1 MTFTR
6 YTYLALLLLFIAP
19 SILHSQG
26 TGGGGDAVLG
36 LPVIECRLETNVDSL
51 FFVDNDYSPNT
62 IRATVYV
69 KNISPDTAIARVLTA
84 FLVADTRFNIIG
96 LVEKPVA
103 DSLMP
108 GEEASVSFDL
118 EVAEPRALDGLDE
131 LRSLITSLNA
141 NSISCTHSVWVE
153 HEYQPNLDPICPG
166 RIDLM
171 FDDGINDYVPN
182 PFEVIIN
189 LGNLFTG
196 QQGEGDG
203 DAKTTTVQFIGTRG
217 VTLYDQDVSIKDLGT
232 LAPNER
238 KEARFQ
244 LVPVRRTNDT
254 TITVCFYAR
263 TVGGYKDKKYVD
275 SCCVEVFIP
284 AAKEAAYDIQCNIV
298 PDRIIFQDHKYV
310 PDPFTYEATVTNI
323 GNAIGKNVSAYL
335 QPPKGISLA
344 SGEVVEKSLGDI
356 PVGESRN
363 VTWLL
368 TPLKP
373 RFVIDTAKICMSV
386 DDEFGNTATCCDS
399 VIIDSMRQAC
409 FDVSCV
415 SPDSLIADSEQGV
428 YTPNPFTVSFT
439 VCNVCSDYADSLRAR
454 IIIQDPDVTLIT
466 GERTEKT
473 KLELSGTDS
482 LGVDSCFTFEWTL
495 FAKNR
500 AQDRAVPIKFEA
512 IAPNAKTASSLCSVF
527 VPKIDAPSLFVRCEV
542 NADTLHFDP
551 ATGGYFPPRII
562 LTVYATNEGGG
573 VAENVTGE
581 LAPPPRVLL
590 DTGEDWVKTFT
601 PADIRPNET
610 SVAQWTLVPIKR
622 YDFGALIDLLTTV
635 KADNIIETY
644 TAPCEVFIPALP
656 RTAAMTIPRNL
667 LGYTD
672 QTVMVPI
679 FIDDPS
685 GKDIKSIE
693 AELAYNVRADGT
705 RTADDIL
712 EFQEVIT
719 LKSLAQD
726 WNVVS
731 QGRNPTND
739 ALNFHIV
746 TGDDTPLAYPPEG
759 QVVLPLIWLKFR
771 AVYGNRPND
780 LNIEQTEVQWPGF
793 DEVQDKVVINNG
805 SIFPRVADGLVTIS
819 GDCLR
824 PLTASGDYVI
834 NQNRPNPFNPTTTI
848 EFEIPVDDNVRISV
862 FDALG
867 REVAVLL
874 DQEMTAG
881 AHAVIFNADNLPSG
895 IYFYRMETPHF
906 TQMRKMVVAK

>member
-1 MTFTR
+1 MIFTR
-6 YTYLALLLLFIAP
+6 YTLLAFFLALIVPAMLR
-19 SILHSQG
+19 SQDA
-26 TGGGGDAVLG
+26 GGGGNTVLG
-36 LPVIECRLETNVDSL
+36 LPIIETRLETDATEL
-51 FFVDNDYSPNT
+51 YFVNNDYVPNT
-62 IRATVYV
+62 IRATVFV
-69 KNISPDTAIARVLTA
+69 RNISPDTAVARILTA
-84 FLVADTRFNIIG
+84 YMVADARFIVPDGI
-96 LVEKPVA
+96 VIKPVA
-103 DSLMP
+103 DSLLP
-108 GEEASVSFDL
+108 GEEASVTFDL
-118 EVAEPRALDGLDE
+118 EIAAPRDVDGYEE
-131 LRSLITSLNA
+131 LRAVITSQNA
-141 NSISCTHSVWVE
+141 NSVSDTHRVWVE
-153 HEYQPNLDPICPG
+153 HEYEPNLDPICPG
-166 RIDLM
+166 RINIT

-182 PFEVIIN
+182 PFEVVIN

-203 DAKTTTVQFIGTRG
+203 DAKNTTVQFIGNRG
-217 VTLYDQDVSIKDLGT
+217 VVLYDQDISIKDLGT
-232 LAPNER
+232 LGPNER
-238 KEARFQ
+238 KEARFL

-254 TITVCFYAR
+254 LISICFYAR
-263 TVGGYKDKKYVD
+263 TEGGYKDKKYVD

-298 PDRIIFQDHKYV
+298 PDRIIFQDHQYT
-310 PDPFTYEATVTNI
+310 PDPFLYEATVTNI
-323 GNAIGKNVSAYL
+323 GNAIGKTVTAFL
-335 QPPKGISLA
+335 QPPKGVSLA
-344 SGEVVEKSLGDI
+344 AGEVADKNLGDI
-356 PVGESRN
+356 PIGESRN

-386 DDEFGNTATCCDS
+386 EDEFGNSAVCCDS

-409 FDVSCV
+409 FDVSCDG
-415 SPDSLIADSEQGV
+415 PDSLVADSEQGV
-428 YTPNPFTVSFT
+428 YTPNPFTVTFT

-466 GERTEKT
+466 GETTEKN
-473 KLELSGTDS
+473 KLTLSGTDS

-512 IAPNAKTASSLCSVF
+512 IAPNAKTASSVCSVF
-527 VPKIDAPSLFVRCEV
+527 VPKIEAPSLFVRCEV
-542 NADTLHFDP
+542 NADSLHFDP

-562 LTVYATNEGGG
+562 VTFYATNEGGG
-573 VAENVTGE
+573 VAENVIGE

-590 DTGEDWVKTFT
+590 DTGEDWVKSFN
-601 PADIRPNET
+601 PPDIRPNET

-622 YDFGALIDLLTTV
+622 YDYGALIDLLGTI

-644 TAPCEVFIPALP
+644 TALCQVFVPALP

-667 LGYTD
+667 LGYTN

-705 RTADDIL
+705 RIADDVL

-719 LKSLAQD
+719 LKSLTQD
-726 WNVVS
+726 WNVVA
-731 QGRNPTND
+731 QGRNATND
-739 ALNFHIV
+739 ALNFHITSAV
-746 TGDDTPLAYPPEG
+746 ALEYPPVG
-759 QVVLPLIWLKFR
+759 QVVLPLVWLKFR

-780 LNIEQTEVQWPGF
+780 LNIEQTEIKWPGF
-793 DEVQDKVVINNG
+793 DEVADKVVINDG

-824 PLTASGDYVI
+824 PLTASGEYVI
-834 NQNRPNPFNPTTTI
+834 NQNRPNPFNPNTTI
-848 EFEIPVDDNVRISV
+848 EFEIPVDDRVTITV

-867 REVAVLL
+867 RAVALLL

-881 AHAVIFNADNLPSG
+881 THAVTFNAQNLPSG

-906 TQMRKMVVAK
+906 NQMRKMVVAK